1 MKNILSALLL
11 AVSMTLSF
19 TAVAWEPTKPVTIF
33 SGHNSGSGNEL
44 AFRKLAEIVQRNN
57 PKFVYV
63 IQNTPGADSVI
74 SQNRFFNADPDGYS
88 VAIPSH
94 MSTYI
99 TNDIWQK
106 NIKKF
111 NYDSFTD
118 VLTMGKSPLVL
129 VASPRSMINTPDDFM
144 TLISTT
150 KQPINIAV
158 GGGAHRTAFE
168 YLMHRGQGNKE
179 MVKPIRFN
187 GPVPTITSVAAY
199 DGKTGTEFGIM
210 PIAVAK
216 PLLDAGRVKAIGF
229 TGTRKMDQYPKIPL
243 LNTVA
248 PGINVYAAWSLQL
261 PPNTPENIVDWY
273 QREFSKAVRSD
284 EYQAWT
290 KNQVVFYEE
299 SELSPAGLRKHMKE
313 LRVTFIPV
321 LETIDLTKE

>member
-1 MKNILSALLL
+1 MKTILSALLL

-19 TAVAWEPTKPVTIF
+19 TAVAWEPTKPVTVYV
-33 SGHNSGSGNEL
+33 GNTPGAGNEL

-63 IQNTPGADSVI
+63 VQNIPGADSVV
-74 SQNRFFNADPDGYS
+74 SQNKFLDAAPDGYTVS
-88 VAIPSH
+88 LPSH
-94 MSTYI
+94 MSSYV

-106 NIKKF
+106 DIKKF
-111 NYDSFTD
+111 KYDSFTD

-129 VASPRSMINTPDDFM
+129 VASTRSMINTPKDFV

-158 GGGAHRTAFE
+158 GGGAHRTTFE
-168 YLMHRGQGNKE
+168 YLMYRGQGNKYL
-179 MVKPIRFN
+179 VKPIRFN
-187 GPVPTITSVAAY
+187 GPVPSVTSVAGF
-199 DGKTGTEFGIM
+199 DGKSGTEFGIM

-216 PLLDAGRVKAIGF
+216 PLIDAGKVKAIGF
-229 TGTRKMDQYPKIPL
+229 TGTRRMEQYPRVPL

-261 PPNTPENIVDWY
+261 PPNTPENIVSWY
-273 QREFSKAVRSD
+273 QTEFSKAVRSY
-284 EYQAWT
+284 EYSEWMN
-290 KNQVVFYEE
+290 NQVVFYEE
-299 SELSPAGLRKHMKE
+299 AELTPAGLRKHMKE
-313 LRVTFIPV
+313 LRATFIPV